1 VVEVER
7 WTPGESGPFRCA
19 SKLADYLIALSPALG
34 TPKRQGCG
42 VVPRNLSAFGRNIW
56 HHSQQHKSVRT

>member
-1 VVEVER
+1 VVEVGR

-34 TPKRQGCG
+34 TLKRQGCG
-42 VVPRNLSAFGRNIW
+42 VRSTRPAQS
-56 HHSQQHKSVRT
+56 